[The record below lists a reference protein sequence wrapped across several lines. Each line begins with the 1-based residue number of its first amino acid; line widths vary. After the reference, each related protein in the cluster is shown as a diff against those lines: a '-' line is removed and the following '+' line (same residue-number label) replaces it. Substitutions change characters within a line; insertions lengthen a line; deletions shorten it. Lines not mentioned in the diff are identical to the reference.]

1 LGQTNTIN
9 LNDIEKEAYAH
20 LLKEYLFYQEANR
33 PRFILLGFDDS
44 RNEIRRELGK
54 NKIPVIEPEL
64 TGRLKEASLLR
75 GKSEETCVIIISR
88 RNLGKFASLIT
99 AFKVLAEVINVERV
113 FRENSRDI
121 HDLIDVSRW
130 LIDRG
135 LPNIGDFIESKIGK
149 LQSST
154 NYEGAKAILGEIWK
168 IAREKPSFAL
178 WLHPRKISKS
188 IVMAVNQSNKGKPI
202 SVAFFLRNLGIES
215 KATLDNIPLFQK
227 DGLTEENLREL
238 RATLF
243 GYSKVLRHYV
253 ACDVS
258 TQRRNL
264 ANLCFNHLRM
274 MLCKLAKAESL
285 SASKGKWTDIF
296 CDFEYAYREKG
307 KTYKKY
313 RVEPRGVRIRKRSF
327 VSGLPICFNVPLVVT
342 LKEKGDRNALKEFM
356 ASGLDKMTQE
366 YSKLQRL
373 TVSINPLTLLNEE
386 KEIVVE
392 FGALEKNGNIELE
405 TFLNGLKSP
414 TSQINML
421 IASIGRKG

>member
-1 LGQTNTIN
+1 M
-9 LNDIEKEAYAH
+9 
-20 LLKEYLFYQEANR
+20 
-33 PRFILLGFDDS
+33 LLGFDDS
-44 RNEIRRELGK
+44 RNEIRHELEK

-75 GKSEETCVIIISR
+75 GESEEPCVIIISR

-99 AFKVLAEVINVERV
+99 AFKVLEEVINVERA

-135 LPNIGDFIESKIGK
+135 LPNIGDFIESKVGK

-154 NYEGAKAILGEIWK
+154 TYEAAKATLGEIWK

-188 IVMAVNQSNKGKPI
+188 IAMAVNQSDKGKNI
-202 SVAFFLRNLGIES
+202 SVAFFLRHMGIES

-227 DGLTEENLREL
+227 DALTEENLREL
-238 RATLF
+238 RTTLF
-243 GYSKVLRHYV
+243 AYSKVLRHYV
-253 ACDVS
+253 ACDIS
-258 TQRRNL
+258 SQRRNL

-274 MLCKLAKAESL
+274 MLCELARVESL
-285 SASKGKWTDIF
+285 STSKGTWVDIF

-307 KTYKKY
+307 KKYKKY
-313 RVEPRGVRIRKRSF
+313 RIEPRGVRIRKRSF
-327 VSGLPICFNVPLVVT
+327 VSGLPICINVPLTVT
-342 LKEKGDRNALKEFM
+342 LNEKGDRNVLKEFM
-356 ASGLDKMTQE
+356 ASGLAKMMQE

-373 TVSINPLTLLNEE
+373 TVSIKPLTLSNDE
-386 KEIVVE
+386 KDLTVE
-392 FGALEKNGNIELE
+392 FSALEKNGSIELE

-414 TSQINML
+414 TSQINSL
-421 IASIGRKG
+421 IASIGRKA